1 MKDILNYSTFDDTN
15 EALRIWNLTD
25 PLEQAQHKLSNSRE
39 YRVYAQALVNEANIA
54 AYHASLASK

>member
-15 EALRIWNLTD
+15 KALQVWNLSD

-39 YRVYAQALVNEANIA
+39 YRVYAQALVNKANIE
-54 AYHASLASK
+54 AYSASLTSK